1 MGFQRK
7 VNRLNYDTGEI
18 IETFNSVSEANS
30 KFNLRKSDIWYSIK
44 TQNGLIPSK
53 KLRFEYAEDR
63 INNTKRNVRQLDYE
77 TGEVIEIY
85 NNMEEAALDNF
96 ISLEALKK
104 ALSKRDGCMP
114 IVKLRFEFV

>member
-1 MGFQRK
+1 VGFQRK

-53 KLRFEYAEDR
+53 KLRFEYAEER
-63 INNTKRNVRQLDYE
+63 IYKTKRRIRQLDYD
-77 TGEVIEIY
+77 TGELIEIY
-85 NNMEEAALDNF
+85 ENIETAALDNWVSF
-96 ISLEALKK
+96 K
-104 ALSKRDGCMP
+104 ALENAMKCRNGYMTAS
-114 IVKLRFEFV
+114 KLRFEYV